1 MDLSDDKLYVK
12 EAWAVNLE
20 KEASFSTLIRDRI
33 LQNTMLVTSVN
44 ETEPFTEAIK
54 EDKQTLENLMT
65 NVSVDAK
72 AMGDDQDAR
81 YREVFGDVTEADI
94 NALNEMLDNRQV
106 TNAQESKSKDSAMRN
121 LEQSLNK
128 KFNQRVR

>member
-1 MDLSDDKLYVK
+1 VDLSDDKLYVK